1 MRRPAVGDGAGRLA
15 RPLDDVVEAEAGATD
30 VGRTHVNRERVVEAG
45 HVAEADARFHCG
57 CVHAGLEETL
67 VAASELLQVRDP
79 CDLEPDQI
87 HGVVD
92 DALCVRL
99 VEADLQVGCEPIS
112 VHGGGTYR
120 LRLVSKRSTTEEDT
134 MRRILTIA
142 LLALVALV
150 SAACSAGGDDDEAGG
165 EAGEAAVT
173 AEAEA
178 VEGGGEAVAGDLAVA
193 QPADRQ
199 SSLPAL
205 GPRVIRTASLGL
217 SVPRDR
223 FDEVVNEART
233 LATGFGGFVVSS
245 TSSQGSQQRL
255 DRGTL
260 VVRVP
265 DRSYDQALKAFTGLG
280 RVESQKESGQDVSQE
295 FVDLEAR
302 ARHLEAVERQLL
314 EFLDRAENVAAAL
327 AVQSRLADV
336 QLELEQVRGRLR
348 YLDDQVTFATISL
361 AIHERGA
368 VAAPDDGGPALSVV
382 EAWKTAARGFLTV
395 VGWIFVAAAT
405 IAPVVALVALAVF
418 AARLARR
425 KLARA

>member
-1 MRRPAVGDGAGRLA
+1 M
-15 RPLDDVVEAEAGATD
+15 
-30 VGRTHVNRERVVEAG
+30 NRERVVEAG
-45 HVAEADARFHCG
+45 HIAVADARLHRR
-57 CVHAGLEETL
+57 CVYAGLDKSL
-67 VAASELLQVRDP
+67 VAPLELLEVRDP
-79 CDLEPDQI
+79 CDLEPDEI
-87 HGVVD
+87 DGVVD
-92 DALCVRL
+92 DALGVRL
-99 VEADLQVGCEPIS
+99 VEADLEVGCEPIAI
-112 VHGGGTYR
+112 HGGGTYR
-120 LRLVSKRSTTEEDT
+120 LRLVSKTSTTEEDT
-134 MRRILTIA
+134 MRRILTVA
-142 LLALVALV
+142 LLALVALA

-165 EAGEAAVT
+165 GADEAAVT
-173 AEAEA
+173 AEAA
-178 VEGGGEAVAGDLAVA
+178 EGGGQAVAGEFAVA

-223 FDEVVNEART
+223 FEEVVNDARA

-245 TSSQGSQQRL
+245 TSSQGAQRRL

-280 RVESQKESGQDVSQE
+280 RVESQEESGQDVSQE